1 MYGTKLCLSASD
13 SFKIP
18 LKERIKF
25 IKEAGFEAFFADWD
39 RQTDWKD
46 IKRYADSLKIEIQSI
61 HAPFVKAADMW
72 IAGEAAEAAVGELL
86 DCIADCAEIG
96 VPIIVCHAIIGFDKF
111 EPNDIGIVNYG
122 RVVDAAAKANIK
134 IAFENTEGEMYLEKL
149 MNAFKDKENV
159 GFCWDSGHE
168 QCYNGGKDM
177 LDKYGDRL
185 IATHLNDNLG
195 VSDFDG
201 KVTWTDDLHLLPF
214 DGIIDWREAADK
226 LKRCGYDGIL
236 TFELL
241 KYGKPGR
248 HENDLYSKMSVEEY
262 IAQCYIRACRFAHM
276 KNK

>member
-1 MYGTKLCLSASD
+1 
-13 SFKIP
+13 
-18 LKERIKF
+18 
-25 IKEAGFEAFFADWD
+25 
-39 RQTDWKD
+39 
-46 IKRYADSLKIEIQSI
+46 
-61 HAPFVKAADMW
+61 
-72 IAGEAAEAAVGELL
+72 
-86 DCIADCAEIG
+86 
-96 VPIIVCHAIIGFDKF
+96 
-111 EPNDIGIVNYG
+111 
-122 RVVDAAAKANIK
+122 
-134 IAFENTEGEMYLEKL
+134 
-149 MNAFKDKENV
+149 
-159 GFCWDSGHE
+159 
-168 QCYNGGKDM
+168 M

-185 IATHLNDNLG
+185 IATRLNDNLG